1 MLWRHSCTSWSIK
14 STLPGSRAALQFS
27 NKALKAVSF
36 LRSGILFLYF
46 DQPDTV
52 SSHQA
57 MTSTMTTV
65 KEAISFPVL
74 TYTDALPRGDLFNL
88 SDGRY
93 EPGNIPGWDAPRPE
107 TSDGQYSKDPPPFA
121 AAAFD
126 FRLTAPPDEAVPS
139 SARSDGSPLA
149 PHMIGIALGS
159 PGMLN
164 SQESLLPPR
173 FNTSI
178 FTQEQKEESS
188 SSGKPSKW
196 KKIGGLFR
204 TKNALASPT
213 KAAGQKHSSMKD
225 KPFSNKT
232 PNEPESMKRAGST
245 KGRPRI
251 DLDARTTATANNST
265 SNAPRSRNFSMSGRK
280 ASRYQNLSEV
290 PQLELNIP
298 DAHMDR
304 FMPNNCVNQ
313 NQKSS
318 LLARRS
324 KTLDNLRV
332 PNAEVR

>member
-1 MLWRHSCTSWSIK
+1 
-14 STLPGSRAALQFS
+14 
-27 NKALKAVSF
+27 
-36 LRSGILFLYF
+36 
-46 DQPDTV
+46 
-52 SSHQA
+52 
-57 MTSTMTTV
+57 MTTA

-74 TYTDALPRGDLFNL
+74 TYTDALPRDDLFNL

-121 AAAFD
+121 GAAFD

-173 FNTSI
+173 FNSSI
-178 FTQEQKEESS
+178 FTQGQNEGSP
-188 SSGKPSKW
+188 SSGKPGKW
-196 KKIGGLFR
+196 KKIGGLFK

-213 KAAGQKHSSMKD
+213 KAAGQKNLTMKD
-225 KPFSNKT
+225 IPPNKT
-232 PNEPESMKRAGST
+232 PNAPESMKRAGST
-245 KGRPRI
+245 KERPRV
-251 DLDARTTATANNST
+251 DLEAKTTATANNST

-280 ASRYQNLSEV
+280 ASGYQNLSEG
-290 PQLELNIP
+290 PKFELNIP

-304 FMPNNCVNQ
+304 FMPNNGVNQ

-324 KTLDNLRV
+324 KTLVNLRV
-332 PNAEVR
+332 PSAEVR